1 VTARRFGDTGLVV
14 DVATLAD
21 AHRLGAEL
29 TRRAATGSGPW
40 VGVEDVVAG
49 IDTVTVIADPVR
61 ADLDALAA
69 AVEAAAMEAAAEGA
83 GAGPDSDRSAPVEI
97 PVVFDGPD
105 LQAVAGAAGVGTDA
119 VVGMLL
125 DARLTVAM
133 IGFAPGFA
141 YLAGLPASLA
151 AVPRRNTARTSVPAG
166 SVAIAG
172 GFAAVY
178 PASSPGGWQLVGRT
192 GATLFQTEREPYGL
206 LKAGDR
212 VRFTPSPD
220 GLVERAGG
228 DGSPRVA
235 LRAGDGRRA
244 VRVEDPGALSTVQD
258 LGRVGVAALGVPR
271 AGAADPVGLRVANR
285 LVGNIEGAAAIEATV
300 RGPVLAFGDDAHV
313 ALVGHA
319 PLLLDGLPVP
329 NDGVVP
335 IRRGQRLTVGMVRRG
350 ARVVV
355 AVSGGIDIDPVLGSR
370 SSDLLCGLGP
380 GPLRAGD
387 ALPLGAPGRP
397 RGDRA
402 PVLPATDD
410 VIAPDAVV
418 LRVVA
423 GPDRPDLLDHLAQRS
438 WRVGADSN
446 RIGIR
451 LEGEEGGNAPG
462 PDTSLT
468 SRAMVTGA
476 VQVPPDG
483 RPIVLG
489 CDHATTGGFPVVATV
504 VSADH
509 GRLGQ
514 CRPGD
519 LVRLVAVT
527 IDEARRQ
534 RAGLERFIASV
545 GQAWYPTTGA

>member
-1 VTARRFGDTGLVV
+1 
-14 DVATLAD
+14 
-21 AHRLGAEL
+21 
-29 TRRAATGSGPW
+29 
-40 VGVEDVVAG
+40 
-49 IDTVTVIADPVR
+49 
-61 ADLDALAA
+61 
-69 AVEAAAMEAAAEGA
+69 M
-83 GAGPDSDRSAPVEI
+83 
-97 PVVFDGPD
+97 
-105 LQAVAGAAGVGTDA
+105 
-119 VVGMLL
+119 
-125 DARLTVAM
+125 
-133 IGFAPGFA
+133 
-141 YLAGLPASLA
+141 
-151 AVPRRNTARTSVPAG
+151 
-166 SVAIAG
+166 
-172 GFAAVY
+172 
-178 PASSPGGWQLVGRT
+178 
-192 GATLFQTEREPYGL
+192 
-206 LKAGDR
+206 
-212 VRFTPSPD
+212 
-220 GLVERAGG
+220 
-228 DGSPRVA
+228 
-235 LRAGDGRRA
+235 
-244 VRVEDPGALSTVQD
+244 
-258 LGRVGVAALGVPR
+258 PR

-285 LVGNIEGAAAIEATV
+285 LVGNPEGAAAIEATV

-313 ALVGHA
+313 AVVGDV

-335 IRRGQRLTVGMVRRG
+335 VRRGQRLTVGMVRRG
-350 ARVVV
+350 ARVMV

-370 SSDLLCGLGP
+370 SSDLPRGLGP

-387 ALPLGAPGRP
+387 VLALGAPGRP

-451 LEGEEGGNAPG
+451 LQDEERRDVAPG

-519 LVRLVAVT
+519 LVRMVAVT

-534 RAGLERFIASV
+534 RAGLEQYIASV